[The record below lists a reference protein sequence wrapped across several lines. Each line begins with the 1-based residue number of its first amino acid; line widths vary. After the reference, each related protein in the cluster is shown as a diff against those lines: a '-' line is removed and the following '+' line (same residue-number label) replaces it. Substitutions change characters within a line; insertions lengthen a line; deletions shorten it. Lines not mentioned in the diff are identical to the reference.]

1 LQHVSSQK
9 DLGVTV
15 CSDLRWN
22 THIYEQVTKA
32 NRLLGMLK
40 VKNVNTRR
48 CLYLAYTCEIPSC
61 LCLTSVVS
69 TDYHHVYGARTHTT

>member
-1 LQHVSSQK
+1 MTEKCKVLSITRKRHPLVAEYIVNGKTLQHVSSQK

-40 VKNVNTRR
+40 RF
-48 CLYLAYTCEIPSC
+48 
-61 LCLTSVVS
+61 
-69 TDYHHVYGARTHTT
+69 DYQG